1 MEGKT
6 QETAAAKAG
15 MSVRSARN
23 WQSGP
28 LPSQAKPEHRW
39 RTRPD
44 PFDGVWEDE
53 IEPLL
58 RNDPTGKL
66 KATTIIDWLGE
77 QHPGRFSASQLRTLQ
92 RRLQDW
98 RALHGPE
105 REVYFPQVHPPG
117 REAQFDFT
125 HCGELK
131 VTIAGQPYPHLLF
144 QLILSHSGWR
154 YAEVAAGETFLALQQ
169 GLQAALWTLGGVPEV
184 VRSDNTSAA
193 THELRSSR
201 GRALND
207 NYAALLDHYGLRS
220 TRINPGQSHE
230 NGVAEH
236 AHYRLKDA
244 LDQALILRGGRD
256 FDTEDDYAGFVRQ
269 MVERRNRLVQGK
281 LEQEM
286 LCLGSLPPAPVPE
299 YVNYQSRVRKWS
311 TIQVAGHSYSVPSR
325 LIGKEVQIRLYADWV
340 EVYYKDH
347 LVERMERVHGEG
359 EANVNYRHVIGS
371 LVRKPGAFA
380 RYRFREQLFPT
391 MRFRLTYDALK
402 EWRGERADVEYVRIL
417 HLAATTM
424 GSDGGQRPDVA
435 AGSGTALRLRGGAG
449 PGRAQ
454 GARSSAAHP
463 VRPAGPEDIRPPAHG
478 QPGHGGGVRM
488 MVVDTSII
496 QERIGQLCGQ
506 FKLPTVAAEATPR
519 FTAAGHGDALP
530 TLLEVLE
537 QEAEDRR
544 HRRINRLRR
553 ESRLPVGKTWET
565 FEHGRMPLALRQRL
579 DHLAQGDFVG
589 RGVNVL
595 AFGLPGTGKTHALCA
610 LGHRLVEAGH
620 SVLFAPAYRLVQELL
635 AAKRDLDLPRQLR
648 KLDNF
653 DFLLLDDLG
662 YLPQG
667 AEESEVLFTLIAER
681 YERRSLGITSNL
693 VFSEWEHI
701 FANPMATAAAIDR
714 VVHHSVIL
722 EFDVPSYRT
731 DAAQQRGQA
740 EEVNRQK

>member
-1 MEGKT
+1 M
-6 QETAAAKAG
+6 
-15 MSVRSARN
+15 
-23 WQSGP
+23 
-28 LPSQAKPEHRW
+28 
-39 RTRPD
+39 
-44 PFDGVWEDE
+44 
-53 IEPLL
+53 
-58 RNDPTGKL
+58 
-66 KATTIIDWLGE
+66 
-77 QHPGRFSASQLRTLQ
+77 
-92 RRLQDW
+92 
-98 RALHGPE
+98 
-105 REVYFPQVHPPG
+105 YFPQAHPPG

-131 VTIAGQPYPHLLF
+131 VTIAGQSYPHLLF

-169 GLQAALWTLGGVPEV
+169 GLQNALWTLGGVPEV

-207 NYAALLDHYGLRS
+207 NYAALLDHYSLRS

-244 LDQALILRGGRD
+244 IDQALILRGSRD
-256 FDTEDDYAGFVRQ
+256 FDTVDDYASFVRQ

-281 LEQEM
+281 LEQEL
-286 LCLGSLPPAPVPE
+286 LCLRSLPPAPVPE
-299 YVNYQSRVRKWS
+299 YVNYQSKVRKWC

-340 EVYYKDH
+340 EVYYQGH
-347 LVERMERVHGEG
+347 LVERMERVRGEG

-391 MRFRLTYDALK
+391 MHFRLTYDALRQ
-402 EWRGERADVEYVRIL
+402 WRGERADVEYVRIL

-424 GSDGGQRPDVA
+424 ASHGGQRAVVA
-435 AGSGTALRLRGGAG
+435 AGGGSVLRLRGGAG

-454 GARSSAAHP
+454 GARSSAAGL
-463 VRPAGPEDIRPPAHG
+463 VWEAGPENLRPPAHG
-478 QPGHGGGVRM
+478 QPGGGGGVRM
-488 MVVDTSII
+488 TDTSVM
-496 QERIGQLCGQ
+496 QDRIGQLCGQ
-506 FKLPTVAAEATPR
+506 FKLPTMGAQSVAR
-519 FTAAGHGDALP
+519 FTAAGHGDALA
-530 TLLEVLE
+530 TFLEVLE

-553 ESRLPVGKTWET
+553 ESRLPSGKTWET
-565 FEHGRMPLALRQRL
+565 FEHDRVPLALRQQL
-579 DHLAQGDFVG
+579 DQLAQGSFVE
-589 RGVNVL
+589 RGINVL
-595 AFGLPGTGKTHALCA
+595 AFGLPGTGKTHARCA

-693 VFSEWEHI
+693 VFSEWERI

-731 DAAQQRGQA
+731 NAAQQRGQA
-740 EEVNRQK
+740 KEVNRQN

>member
-15 MSVRSARN
+15 MCVRSARK
-23 WQSGP
+23 WQDGP
-28 LPSQAKPEHRW
+28 LPSETRQERWW

-44 PFDGVWEDE
+44 PFDGVWEE
-53 IEPLL
+53 ETEPLL
-58 RNDPTGKL
+58 RGDPKGQL
-66 KATTIIDWLGE
+66 KATTIIEWLE
-77 QHPGRFSASQLRTLQ
+77 EHHPSRFSASQLRTLQ

-98 RALHGPE
+98 RALHGPDQ
-105 REVYFPQVHPPG
+105 EVYFPQEHPPG

-125 HCGELK
+125 HGDPLG
-131 VTIAGQPYPHLLF
+131 VTIAGQPYSHLLF

-154 YAEVAAGETFLALQQ
+154 YAEVATGETFLALKQ
-169 GLQAALWTLGGVPEV
+169 GLQAALFTLGGVPEV
-184 VRSDNTSAA
+184 ARSDNTSAA
-193 THELRSSR
+193 THEMKRSR

-220 TRINPGQSHE
+220 TRINRGQSHE

-244 LDQALILRGGRD
+244 VDQALILRGSRD
-256 FDTEDDYAGFVRQ
+256 FHTTDHYAGFVRE
-269 MVERRNRLVQGK
+269 MVERRNRLVKGK

-286 LCLGSLPPAPVPE
+286 ACLRPLPPAPMPE
-299 YVNYQSRVRKWS
+299 YANYRSKVRKWS
-311 TIQVAGHSYSVPSR
+311 TIQVAGRSYSVPSR
-325 LIGKEVQIRLYADWV
+325 LIDKEVQIRLYADWV
-340 EVYYKDH
+340 EVYYKGH
-347 LVERMERVHGEG
+347 LVERMERVRGEG
-359 EANVNYRHVIGS
+359 ESNVNYRHVIGS

-391 MRFRLTYDALK
+391 MHFRLAYDALR

-424 GSDGGQRPDVA
+424 EANVDSALSLLLETGKPFDYAAVRDLAEPRPPEAPV
-435 AGSGTALRLRGGAG
+435 LI
-449 PGRAQ
+449 
-454 GARSSAAHP
+454 P
-463 VRPAGPEDIRPPAHG
+463 VREAGPEDLRPPPHG
-478 QPGHGGGVRM
+478 QLGRSGGVRM
-488 MVVDTSII
+488 MDTDTSVI
-496 QERIGQLCGQ
+496 QERIGQLCHQ
-506 FKLPTVAAEATPR
+506 FKLPTMGAQSVAR

-530 TLLEVLE
+530 TFLEVLE

-544 HRRINRLRR
+544 HRRIDRLRQA
-553 ESRLPVGKTWET
+553 SRLPSGKTWET
-565 FEHGRMPLALRQRL
+565 FEHHRMPLALRQQL
-579 DHLAQGDFVG
+579 DHLAQGSFVDS
-589 RGVNVL
+589 GVNVL

-610 LGHRLVEAGH
+610 LGHRLVEAGC
-620 SVLFAPAYRLVQELL
+620 SVLFAPAYRLVQDLL
-635 AAKRDLDLPRQLR
+635 AAKRDFDLPRRLR
-648 KLDNF
+648 RLDNF

-667 AEESEVLFTLIAER
+667 TEESEVLFTLIAER

-693 VFSEWEHI
+693 VFSEWERI

-722 EFDVPSYRT
+722 EFAVPSYRT
-731 DAAQQRGQA
+731 DAAQQRGQV
-740 EEVNRQK
+740 EEVNRQN

>member
-1 MEGKT
+1 M
-6 QETAAAKAG
+6 
-15 MSVRSARN
+15 
-23 WQSGP
+23 
-28 LPSQAKPEHRW
+28 
-39 RTRPD
+39 
-44 PFDGVWEDE
+44 
-53 IEPLL
+53 
-58 RNDPTGKL
+58 
-66 KATTIIDWLGE
+66 
-77 QHPGRFSASQLRTLQ
+77 
-92 RRLQDW
+92 
-98 RALHGPE
+98 
-105 REVYFPQVHPPG
+105 YFPQVHPPG

-131 VTIAGQPYPHLLF
+131 VTIAGQSYPHLLF

-169 GLQAALWTLGGVPEV
+169 GLQNALWTLGGVPEV

-244 LDQALILRGGRD
+244 IDQALILRGSRD
-256 FDTEDDYAGFVRQ
+256 FDTVDDYASFVRQ

-299 YVNYQSRVRKWS
+299 YVNYQSKVRKWC

-340 EVYYKDH
+340 EVYYQGH
-347 LVERMERVHGEG
+347 LVERMERVRGEG

-391 MRFRLTYDALK
+391 MHFRLTYDALRQ
-402 EWRGERADVEYVRIL
+402 WRGERADVEYVRIL

-424 GSDGGQRPDVA
+424 EATVDSALSLLLEAGESFDYAEVRDLAEPKVPEAPLLTLSGQPDLKIYDRLLTVSLVA
-435 AGSGTALRLRGGAG
+435 AG
-449 PGRAQ
+449 
-454 GARSSAAHP
+454 
-463 VRPAGPEDIRPPAHG
+463 V
-478 QPGHGGGVRM
+478 VRM
-488 MVVDTSII
+488 TDTSVM
-496 QERIGQLCGQ
+496 QDRIGQLCGQ
-506 FKLPTVAAEATPR
+506 FKLPTVGAQSVAR
-519 FTAAGHGDALP
+519 FTAAGHGDALA
-530 TLLEVLE
+530 TFLEVLE

-553 ESRLPVGKTWET
+553 ESRLPSGKTWET
-565 FEHGRMPLALRQRL
+565 FEHGRVPLALRQQL
-579 DHLAQGDFVG
+579 DQLAQGSFVE
-589 RGVNVL
+589 RGINVL
-595 AFGLPGTGKTHALCA
+595 AFELPGTGKTHARCA

-662 YLPQG
+662 YLPQR

-693 VFSEWEHI
+693 VFSEWERI

-731 DAAQQRGQA
+731 NAAQQRVQA
-740 EEVNRQK
+740 EEVNRQN